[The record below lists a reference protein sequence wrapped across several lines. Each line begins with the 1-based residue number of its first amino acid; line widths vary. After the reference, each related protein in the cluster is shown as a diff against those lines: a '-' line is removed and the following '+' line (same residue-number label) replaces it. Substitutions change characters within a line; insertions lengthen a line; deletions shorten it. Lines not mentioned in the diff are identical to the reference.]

1 MAKAAL
7 LDVDGTLI
15 DANYQHALAWYL
27 AFREHDITVPVWKI
41 HRAVGMG
48 GDQLVPALVGQEVDQ
63 EKGDDIRDKR
73 SDIYEDLIEEVAPF
87 EGAHELVCDL
97 LERDISVVLA
107 SSASEEE
114 LEHYL
119 DLLDVRTLVDAWTTR
134 DDVEQTKPEPDLV
147 KAALEKVGRR
157 RGRDGRRHQVG
168 HRGRGEGGRPHGLR
182 DDGWVVAA
190 GTARRGRRAGLRVGG
205 RAAREAGRDAARLS
219 GLTQLEK
226 WFALLVLV
234 AQGAHADDG
243 RNEREPQIEDAV
255 DEHGQHRGGE
265 AGTDPDE

>member
-1 MAKAAL
+1 MPAFCRTIVEQLASTPRGPLVAKAAL

-73 SDIYEDLIEEVAPF
+73 SDIYEDLIEEVAPL
-87 EGAHELVCDL
+87 EGAHQLVCDL

-134 DDVEQTKPEPDLV
+134 DDVD
-147 KAALEKVGRR
+147 RR
-157 RGRDGRRHQVG
+157 SRSPTWSRPRSRRWTAP
-168 HRGRGEGGRPHGLR
+168 RP
-182 DDGWVVAA
+182 
-190 GTARRGRRAGLRVGG
+190 
-205 RAAREAGRDAARLS
+205 
-219 GLTQLEK
+219 
-226 WFALLVLV
+226 
-234 AQGAHADDG
+234 
-243 RNEREPQIEDAV
+243 
-255 DEHGQHRGGE
+255 
-265 AGTDPDE
+265 

>member
-1 MAKAAL
+1 VAKAAL

-15 DANYQHALAWYL
+15 DTNYQHALAWYL
-27 AFREHDITVPVWKI
+27 AFREHDITLPVWKI

-87 EGAHELVCDL
+87 EGAHQLVCDL

-107 SSASEEE
+107 SSAAEEE
-114 LEHYL
+114 LERYL

-147 KAALEKVGRR
+147 KAALEKV
-157 RGRDGRRHQVG
+157 DGAEAVMVG
-168 HRGRGEGGRPHGLR
+168 DTKWDIE
-182 DDGWVVAA
+182 AA
-190 GTARRGRRAGLRVGG
+190 ARVGVPTVCVMTG
-205 RAAREAGRDAARLS
+205 GWSRQELQDAG
-219 GLTQLEK
+219 
-226 WFALLVLV
+226 
-234 AQGAHADDG
+234 
-243 RNEREPQIEDAV
+243 AV
-255 DEHGQHRGGE
+255 QVYESVEELRGKLDETPLG
-265 AGTDPDE
+265 

>member
-63 EKGDDIRDKR
+63 EKGDDIRDKQ
-73 SDIYEDLIEEVAPF
+73 SDIYEDLIEEVAPL

-107 SSASEEE
+107 SSASEEDV
-114 LEHYL
+114 EHYL

-147 KAALEKVGRR
+147 KAALEKV
-157 RGRDGRRHQVG
+157 DGAEAVMVG
-168 HRGRGEGGRPHGLR
+168 DTKWDIE
-182 DDGWVVAA
+182 AA
-190 GTARRGRRAGLRVGG
+190 ARVGVPTVCVMTG
-205 RAAREAGRDAARLS
+205 GWSRQELQDAG
-219 GLTQLEK
+219 
-226 WFALLVLV
+226 
-234 AQGAHADDG
+234 
-243 RNEREPQIEDAV
+243 AV
-255 DEHGQHRGGE
+255 QVYESVEELRGKLDETPLG
-265 AGTDPDE
+265 

>member
-48 GDQLVPALVGQEVDQ
+48 GDQLVPALVGQELDQ

-147 KAALEKVGRR
+147 KAALEKV
-157 RGRDGRRHQVG
+157 DGAEAVMVG
-168 HRGRGEGGRPHGLR
+168 DTKWDIE
-182 DDGWVVAA
+182 AA
-190 GTARRGRRAGLRVGG
+190 ARVGVPTVCVMTG
-205 RAAREAGRDAARLS
+205 GWSRQELQDAG
-219 GLTQLEK
+219 
-226 WFALLVLV
+226 
-234 AQGAHADDG
+234 
-243 RNEREPQIEDAV
+243 AV
-255 DEHGQHRGGE
+255 QVYESVEELRGKLDETPLG
-265 AGTDPDE
+265 

>member
-27 AFREHDITVPVWKI
+27 AFREHDIIVPVWKI

-48 GDQLVPALVGQEVDQ
+48 GDQLVPALVGQEVER

-73 SDIYEDLIEEVAPF
+73 SDIYEDLIEEVAPL
-87 EGAHELVCDL
+87 EGAHQLVCDL

-147 KAALEKVGRR
+147 KAALEKV
-157 RGRDGRRHQVG
+157 DGAEAVMVG
-168 HRGRGEGGRPHGLR
+168 DTKWDIEAAARVGVPTVCVMTGGWSRQELL
-182 DDGWVVAA
+182 DA
-190 GTARRGRRAGLRVGG
+190 GAVEVYESVEELRVK
-205 RAAREAGRDAARLS
+205 L
-219 GLTQLEK
+219 
-226 WFALLVLV
+226 
-234 AQGAHADDG
+234 
-243 RNEREPQIEDAV
+243 
-255 DEHGQHRGGE
+255 DETPLG
-265 AGTDPDE
+265 

>member
-63 EKGDDIRDKR
+63 EKGDDIRDKQ
-73 SDIYEDLIEEVAPF
+73 SDIYEDLIEEVAPL
-87 EGAHELVCDL
+87 EGAHQLVCDL

-107 SSASEEE
+107 SSASEEDV
-114 LEHYL
+114 EHYL

-147 KAALEKVGRR
+147 KAALEKV
-157 RGRDGRRHQVG
+157 DGAEAVMVG
-168 HRGRGEGGRPHGLR
+168 DTKWDIE
-182 DDGWVVAA
+182 AA
-190 GTARRGRRAGLRVGG
+190 ARVGVPTVCVMTG
-205 RAAREAGRDAARLS
+205 GWSRQELQDAG
-219 GLTQLEK
+219 
-226 WFALLVLV
+226 
-234 AQGAHADDG
+234 
-243 RNEREPQIEDAV
+243 AV
-255 DEHGQHRGGE
+255 QVYESVEELRGKLDETPLG
-265 AGTDPDE
+265 

>member
-1 MAKAAL
+1 VAKAAL

-27 AFREHDITVPVWKI
+27 AFREYDITVPVWKI

-147 KAALEKVGRR
+147 KAALEKV
-157 RGRDGRRHQVG
+157 DGAEAVMVG
-168 HRGRGEGGRPHGLR
+168 DTKWDIE
-182 DDGWVVAA
+182 AA
-190 GTARRGRRAGLRVGG
+190 ARVGVPTVCVMTG
-205 RAAREAGRDAARLS
+205 GWSRQELQDAGAVQVYES
-219 GLTQLEK
+219 
-226 WFALLVLV
+226 
-234 AQGAHADDG
+234 
-243 RNEREPQIEDAV
+243 V
-255 DEHGQHRGGE
+255 DELRGKL
-265 AGTDPDE
+265 DETPLG

>member
-41 HRAVGMG
+41 HRAIGMG

-63 EKGDDIRDKR
+63 EKGDDIRDKQ
-73 SDIYEDLIEEVAPF
+73 SDIYEDLIEEVAPL
-87 EGAHELVCDL
+87 EGAHQLVCDL

-107 SSASEEE
+107 SSASEEDV
-114 LEHYL
+114 EHYL

-147 KAALEKVGRR
+147 KAALEKV
-157 RGRDGRRHQVG
+157 DGAEAVMVG
-168 HRGRGEGGRPHGLR
+168 DTKWDIE
-182 DDGWVVAA
+182 AA
-190 GTARRGRRAGLRVGG
+190 ARVGVPTVCVMTG
-205 RAAREAGRDAARLS
+205 GWSRQELQDAG
-219 GLTQLEK
+219 
-226 WFALLVLV
+226 
-234 AQGAHADDG
+234 
-243 RNEREPQIEDAV
+243 AV
-255 DEHGQHRGGE
+255 QVYESVEELRGKLDETPLG
-265 AGTDPDE
+265 

>member
-15 DANYQHALAWYL
+15 DTNYQHALAWYL
-27 AFREHDITVPVWKI
+27 AFREHDITLPVWKI

-48 GDQLVPALVGQEVDQ
+48 GDQLVPALVGQEVDR

-87 EGAHELVCDL
+87 EGAHQLVCDL

-107 SSASEEE
+107 SSAAEEE
-114 LEHYL
+114 LERYL

-147 KAALEKVGRR
+147 KAALEKV
-157 RGRDGRRHQVG
+157 DGAEAVMVG
-168 HRGRGEGGRPHGLR
+168 DTKWDIE
-182 DDGWVVAA
+182 AA
-190 GTARRGRRAGLRVGG
+190 ARVGVPTVCVMTG
-205 RAAREAGRDAARLS
+205 GWSRQELQDAGAVQVYESVEELRAKL
-219 GLTQLEK
+219 
-226 WFALLVLV
+226 
-234 AQGAHADDG
+234 
-243 RNEREPQIEDAV
+243 
-255 DEHGQHRGGE
+255 DETPLG
-265 AGTDPDE
+265 

>member
-1 MAKAAL
+1 VAKAAL

-87 EGAHELVCDL
+87 EGAHQLVCDL

-107 SSASEEE
+107 SSAAEEE
-114 LEHYL
+114 LERYL

-147 KAALEKVGRR
+147 KAALEKV
-157 RGRDGRRHQVG
+157 DGAEAVMVG
-168 HRGRGEGGRPHGLR
+168 DTKWDIE
-182 DDGWVVAA
+182 AA
-190 GTARRGRRAGLRVGG
+190 ARVGVPTVCVMTG
-205 RAAREAGRDAARLS
+205 GWSRQELQDAG
-219 GLTQLEK
+219 
-226 WFALLVLV
+226 
-234 AQGAHADDG
+234 
-243 RNEREPQIEDAV
+243 AV
-255 DEHGQHRGGE
+255 QVYESVEELRGKLDETPLG
-265 AGTDPDE
+265 

>member
-1 MAKAAL
+1 VPKAAL

-15 DANYQHALAWYL
+15 DANYPHALAWYL

-73 SDIYEDLIEEVAPF
+73 SNIYEDLIEEVAPF

-134 DDVEQTKPEPDLV
+134 DDVEQTRPEPDLV
-147 KAALEKVGRR
+147 KAALEKV
-157 RGRDGRRHQVG
+157 DGAEAVMVG
-168 HRGRGEGGRPHGLR
+168 DTKWDIE
-182 DDGWVVAA
+182 AA
-190 GTARRGRRAGLRVGG
+190 ARVGVPTVCVMTG
-205 RAAREAGRDAARLS
+205 GWSRQELQDAG
-219 GLTQLEK
+219 
-226 WFALLVLV
+226 
-234 AQGAHADDG
+234 
-243 RNEREPQIEDAV
+243 AV
-255 DEHGQHRGGE
+255 QVYESVEELRGKLDETPLG
-265 AGTDPDE
+265 